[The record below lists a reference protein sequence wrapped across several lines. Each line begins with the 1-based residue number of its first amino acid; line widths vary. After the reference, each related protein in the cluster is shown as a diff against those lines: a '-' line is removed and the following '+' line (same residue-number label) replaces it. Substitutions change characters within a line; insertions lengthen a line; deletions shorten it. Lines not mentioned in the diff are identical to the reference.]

1 MNNSQPAKKPK
12 ILRQV
17 MPEQPPDARIRTFG
31 EVALGYTPELA
42 VLEAGRCLQ
51 CKNPKCIDGCPVG
64 IDIPGFLK
72 LIVNRDFIGAAKKL
86 REFSDLPAVCGRVCP
101 QEEQCEK
108 YCIVGIKNEPV
119 AVGRLERFAADCERA
134 EAARELP
141 KLAPK
146 KNKRIAIVGSG
157 PAGLTAAG
165 ELLKRGYDVTVFEA
179 LHEPGGVL
187 MYGIPEFRLPKEI
200 VRYEI
205 DILKR
210 MGAEIKSNQIVGRT
224 FTIDDLLKN
233 GYEAVFIGAGAGLP
247 ILLNL
252 PGEHLNGVY
261 SANEF
266 LIRVN
271 LMRAYDFPNYHTP
284 VFCGKRVA
292 VLGGGNVAMDAARV
306 AQRLKPEKVY
316 IVYRRTEKE
325 MPARLEEVHHGK
337 EEGVEFMM
345 LCAPTKILGDEKG
358 WVKGLELQR
367 MQLGE
372 PDASGRRRPVPIP
385 GSEFVLDVD
394 MVVIAIGNT
403 PNPIVGKTT
412 VGLEVSKHGTIVANE
427 SGATTRPGVFAGGDI
442 VTGAA
447 TVILAMG
454 AGKKAA
460 QAIDEYV
467 TTTASHSNH

>member
-1 MNNSQPAKKPK
+1 
-12 ILRQV
+12 
-17 MPEQPPDARIRTFG
+17 
-31 EVALGYTPELA
+31 
-42 VLEAGRCLQ
+42 
-51 CKNPKCIDGCPVG
+51 
-64 IDIPGFLK
+64 
-72 LIVNRDFIGAAKKL
+72 
-86 REFSDLPAVCGRVCP
+86 
-101 QEEQCEK
+101 
-108 YCIVGIKNEPV
+108 
-119 AVGRLERFAADCERA
+119 
-134 EAARELP
+134 
-141 KLAPK
+141 
-146 KNKRIAIVGSG
+146 
-157 PAGLTAAG
+157 
-165 ELLKRGYDVTVFEA
+165 
-179 LHEPGGVL
+179 
-187 MYGIPEFRLPKEI
+187 
-200 VRYEI
+200 
-205 DILKR
+205 
-210 MGAEIKSNQIVGRT
+210 MGAEIKANMIIGRT
-224 FTIDDLLKN
+224 ATVDELLKN

-271 LMRAYDFPNYHTP
+271 LMRACDFPRYHTP

-306 AQRLKPEKVY
+306 AQRLKPDKVY

-337 EEGVEFMM
+337 EEGIEFMM
-345 LCAPTKILGDEKG
+345 LCAPTKILGDGKG
-358 WVKGLELQR
+358 WVQGLELQR

-412 VGLEVSKHGTIVANE
+412 AGVEVSKHGTIVADD
-427 SGATTRPGVFAGGDI
+427 SGATTRAGVFAGGDI

-460 QAIDEYV
+460 QAIDEYIQ
-467 TTTASHSNH
+467 AKDKAGQPA